1 VLWAREHAKNEYTL
15 LLGNGRDLI
24 TVDAAVQF
32 RIADARAW
40 HYRSQNPADAL
51 RAIAY
56 RAVMRTTVNKTL
68 AEALSENLVAMTA
81 RMRTMVQA
89 EADQLGIGVQILG
102 FTVGGM
108 HPPVLVAPDYQAV
121 VSAELGKVT
130 AVVNAQA
137 EKNRI
142 VPYAEGE
149 ALRGANNA
157 RGEGAAALA
166 RAAGEAWSFST
177 LESQYRAGPGEY
189 LFRRRLEAL
198 ERTLP
203 LRRFTVMDFRFQRD
217 GGELWITP

>member
-1 VLWAREHAKNEYTL
+1 
-15 LLGNGRDLI
+15 
-24 TVDAAVQF
+24 
-32 RIADARAW
+32 
-40 HYRSQNPADAL
+40 
-51 RAIAY
+51 
-56 RAVMRTTVNKTL
+56 MRTTVNKTL

-108 HPPVLVAPDYQAV
+108 HPPVMVAADYQAV